1 MGLGVVCS
9 SAGVSVAASDT
20 QGGISF
26 KGGGAFE
33 KFSVLCPSE
42 SPAFIARKPGQIAG
56 QFDLGY
62 DQIGRVTNRAIN
74 SVASTVA
81 YDKLGRVAIVSNVL
95 GVSSNKYVGVTAH
108 LSAMSYPNGQL
119 LTVNGRIVF

>member
-56 QFDLGY
+56 QFDLGLWVS
-62 DQIGRVTNRAIN
+62 IGGPGYFRLLGKAQDAECFHLPAGGQGLRAGNREQ
-74 SVASTVA
+74 
-81 YDKLGRVAIVSNVL
+81 VSPRRHEADR
-95 GVSSNKYVGVTAH
+95 KFE
-108 LSAMSYPNGQL
+108 PQ
-119 LTVNGRIVF
+119 RP